1 MIFLLCASTVYE
13 TIKARKL
20 LEILRLWL
28 CFRQSQ
34 GQGELNSLFDCEDED
49 GRVRN
54 ICVSSTVGR
63 WHRIHVSLGRKQGDS
78 NWHQPSHQFQI
89 HTMGGPCDD
98 LSFNADNS
106 FYLLQSNKTRWSINS
121 RIVFSFLRSIIV
133 FFFILVFY
141 LLFGRFSITFL

>member
-1 MIFLLCASTVYE
+1 M
-13 TIKARKL
+13 
-20 LEILRLWL
+20 
-28 CFRQSQ
+28 
-34 GQGELNSLFDCEDED
+34 FDCEDED

-133 FFFILVFY
+133 FFFILVFLSLVWPIFDY
-141 LLFGRFSITFL
+141 IFVTKIYRRSSNMKQEKDEHLVFLVLSCWCYHEDLLLFQ